1 MPNFFIWSVVKQIN
15 YLETVILHAE
25 GLSQTLLGLPPRS
38 ARESGEATLHLCS
51 FFLGEKGNLSPFDA
65 SENSRSFPACHAAG
79 SMQPSMVL
87 DRTMFH
93 LYCSTTWLDQ
103 AQRKTPQTARV
114 RVSAKERGALRGSS
128 TEKHK
133 LKVHGELLST
143 PPMQK
148 GAGYQ
153 RSSCTLQ
160 LQEHPGAQ
168 SGLVYKNR
176 ARANPETELIRQK
189 IRPKGCKR
197 LLAGRMHKFHHIL
210 NAQATLLFISYLL
223 SPGVSF
229 QYKCRTGLLH
239 LFKCNLRNTVAY
251 INNMAELWH

>member
-1 MPNFFIWSVVKQIN
+1 
-15 YLETVILHAE
+15 
-25 GLSQTLLGLPPRS
+25 
-38 ARESGEATLHLCS
+38 
-51 FFLGEKGNLSPFDA
+51 
-65 SENSRSFPACHAAG
+65 
-79 SMQPSMVL
+79 MQPSMVL